1 MSRNLPVVVVGA
13 GPAGL
18 ATSAELTRAGVE
30 HVVLERGPALGHT
43 WRNLYD
49 SLTLHTGKH
58 MSVLPGLSFPRAA
71 PLFLPR
77 DTFVDYL
84 DRYAETFRLPIEV
97 GTEVTRVDRIGH
109 AGNAWRV
116 ETTRGAI
123 VAGTLVMATGIVANP
138 HIPSFPDREAF
149 RGRVMHSAEYRR
161 AEPFRG
167 RRVLVVGVGN
177 SGGEIGPELAAAGA
191 HVTVAVRSGAATVP
205 RAVLGVPTQYLA
217 RGLAHLPRPA
227 QRLMLRAMA
236 TVAAVAATSRGR
248 AVLPPPRAPTDCP
261 EIPLIGFHLVDAIR
275 RNVIAVRPAVA
286 HFTETGVAFIDGR
299 SEPFDEVILAT
310 GYRAALGALG
320 ALALLD
326 SCGFGRRVR
335 RVVSPDYPN
344 LYFIGHN
351 NDTRGAIFNIANDAP
366 RVRSEIARS

>member
-1 MSRNLPVVVVGA
+1 MRFFGRKLPAVIVGA

-18 ATSAELTRAGVE
+18 ATSAELTRAGVD

-58 MSVLPGLSFPRAA
+58 MSALPGLAFPRTA

-97 GTEVTRVDRIGH
+97 DTEVTGIDRIGDR
-109 AGNAWRV
+109 WRL
-116 ETTRGAI
+116 ETTHGAI
-123 VAGTLVMATGIVANP
+123 VAGALVMATGIVANP

-149 RGRVMHSAEYRR
+149 RGRVMHSGEYRR
-161 AEPFRG
+161 AETFTG

-191 HVTVAVRSGAATVP
+191 HVTVAVRSGASTVP

-227 QRLMLRAMA
+227 QRLMLRGMA
-236 TVAAVAATSRGR
+236 AVAAVASTSRGP
-248 AVLPPPRAPTDCP
+248 AVLPPRTPSDCP
-261 EIPLIGFHLVDAIR
+261 DIPLIGFHLVDAIR
-275 RNVIAVRPAVA
+275 GHVIAVRPAVA
-286 HFTETGVAFIDGR
+286 RFTETGVAFIDGR
-299 SEPFDEVILAT
+299 SEPFDDVILAT

-320 ALALLD
+320 AHALVD
-326 SCGFGRRVR
+326 SCGYGRRVR

-351 NDTRGAIFNIANDAP
+351 NDTRGAIFNIASDAP
-366 RVRSEIARS
+366 RVRAEIARS